1 MLPVTT
7 RHIGGYSG
15 VKRIVCSTNQ
25 IQIPWGHC
33 RHQHD
38 NFQVPSISENKDGH
52 TYRYWPL
59 AGETTRGDWC
69 VHHEGELWCANA
81 FYLFDAQ
88 NVALYLLT
96 DDKTRHAQMSGACAP
111 VAGTVNGQPKTVA
124 RIRGV
129 QFKGKFAVWRGRRAT
144 PRVKLTFVASRSPVL
159 PAPVWEIRLD
169 EIKFTDNTLGF
180 GKNCTGYVTHA
191 PSRRSAS
198 RLNAG
203 RSSGVR
209 LVTS

>member
-1 MLPVTT
+1 MDTLTA
-7 RHIGGYSG
+7 IGRWLA
-15 VKRIVCSTNQ
+15 K
-25 IQIPWGHC
+25 
-33 RHQHD
+33 QH
-38 NFQVPSISENKDGH
+38 VV
-52 TYRYWPL
+52 
-59 AGETTRGDWC
+59 AWC

-129 QFKGKFAVWRGRRAT
+129 QFKGEIRRLEGQESDAARKAYLRRF
-144 PRVKLTFVASRSPVL
+144 PVARVL

-169 EIKFTDNTLGF
+169 EIKLTDNTLGF
-180 GKNCTGYVTHA
+180 GKKLHWLRD
-191 PSRRSAS
+191 SRAQQ
-198 RLNAG
+198 A
-203 RSSGVR
+203 
-209 LVTS
+209 

>member
-1 MLPVTT
+1 M
-7 RHIGGYSG
+7 
-15 VKRIVCSTNQ
+15 
-25 IQIPWGHC
+25 
-33 RHQHD
+33 
-38 NFQVPSISENKDGH
+38 
-52 TYRYWPL
+52 

-129 QFKGKFAVWRGRRAT
+129 QFKGEIRRLEGQESDAARKAYLRRFPVAV
-144 PRVKLTFVASRSPVL
+144 VL

>member
-1 MLPVTT
+1 MDTLTA
-7 RHIGGYSG
+7 IGRWLA
-15 VKRIVCSTNQ
+15 K
-25 IQIPWGHC
+25 
-33 RHQHD
+33 QH
-38 NFQVPSISENKDGH
+38 VV
-52 TYRYWPL
+52 
-59 AGETTRGDWC
+59 AWC

-129 QFKGKFAVWRGRRAT
+129 QFKGEIRRLEGQESDAARKAYLRRF
-144 PRVKLTFVASRSPVL
+144 PVARVL
-159 PAPVWEIRLD
+159 PAPIWEIRLD

-180 GKNCTGYVTHA
+180 GKKLHWLRD
-191 PSRRSAS
+191 SRAQQ
-198 RLNAG
+198 A
-203 RSSGVR
+203 
-209 LVTS
+209 

>member
-1 MLPVTT
+1 MDTLTAIGRWLAKQHVVT
-7 RHIGGYSG
+7 
-15 VKRIVCSTNQ
+15 
-25 IQIPWGHC
+25 
-33 RHQHD
+33 
-38 NFQVPSISENKDGH
+38 
-52 TYRYWPL
+52 
-59 AGETTRGDWC
+59 WC

-144 PRVKLTFVASRSPVL
+144 PRVKLTFVASRSPGCCQHRYGKSGWMKLNSPTTRWGLV
-159 PAPVWEIRLD
+159 
-169 EIKFTDNTLGF
+169 
-180 GKNCTGYVTHA
+180 KNCTGYATHA

>member
-1 MLPVTT
+1 MDTLTAIGRWLVKQHVVT
-7 RHIGGYSG
+7 
-15 VKRIVCSTNQ
+15 
-25 IQIPWGHC
+25 
-33 RHQHD
+33 
-38 NFQVPSISENKDGH
+38 
-52 TYRYWPL
+52 
-59 AGETTRGDWC
+59 WC

-129 QFKGKFAVWRGRRAT
+129 QFKGEIRRLEGEESDAARKAYLRRF
-144 PRVKLTFVASRSPVL
+144 PVARVL

-180 GKNCTGYVTHA
+180 GKKLHWLRD
-191 PSRRSAS
+191 SRAQQ
-198 RLNAG
+198 A
-203 RSSGVR
+203 
-209 LVTS
+209 

>member
-1 MLPVTT
+1 MDTLTA
-7 RHIGGYSG
+7 IGRWLA
-15 VKRIVCSTNQ
+15 K
-25 IQIPWGHC
+25 
-33 RHQHD
+33 QH
-38 NFQVPSISENKDGH
+38 VV
-52 TYRYWPL
+52 
-59 AGETTRGDWC
+59 AWC

-129 QFKGKFAVWRGRRAT
+129 QFKGEIRRLEGQESDAARKAYLRRF
-144 PRVKLTFVASRSPVL
+144 PVARVL

-180 GKNCTGYVTHA
+180 GKKLHWLRD
-191 PSRRSAS
+191 SRAQQ
-198 RLNAG
+198 A
-203 RSSGVR
+203 
-209 LVTS
+209 